1 MSRKNPRFSVLIPSF
16 NHGEYLEAAVRS
28 VFDRDGEAVEV
39 LILDDGSTDSTPELL
54 KRLEE
59 LPAVRTMRQE
69 NAGAHETLNRL
80 LLEARGE
87 YCAILNSDDLFLP
100 GHLRKLA
107 AELER
112 TPGAIIAASWIRIVD
127 EAGREIGLK
136 RAWKDLP
143 PWPRSTKGPT
153 LEDLGDPTLALL
165 QSNWV
170 STTSNMLFRREEILE
185 RNLRFLPLRYCHDWD
200 FLLQAAHF
208 GAVALVEEALIAYRV
223 HASNTI
229 AEGGEESEGR
239 ALMRWEILWTLARHA
254 STILKRHPIVEDLRP
269 RLLRSLA
276 DFGRGDLLFELLSLR
291 GASMEAP
298 ASYDALLEPGHPLR
312 RRALEILG

>member
-1 MSRKNPRFSVLIPSF
+1 MSRKDPRFSVLIPAF
-16 NHGEYLEAAVRS
+16 NHGEYLEAAVHS
-28 VFDRDGEAVEV
+28 ALNQDGEAVEV

-59 LPAVRTMRQE
+59 QPGVRASHQE

-112 TPGAIIAASWIRIVD
+112 TPGAIIAASWISIVD
-127 EAGREIGLK
+127 GAGREIGLK

-170 STTSNMLFRREEILE
+170 STTSNMLFRREDILE
-185 RNLRFLPLRYCHDWD
+185 RNLRFLPLRYCHDWN

-208 GAVALVEEALIAYRV
+208 GAITLVEEALTAYRV
-223 HASNTI
+223 HGSNTI
-229 AEGGEESEGR
+229 AEGREEREGR

-254 STILKRHPIVEDLRP
+254 GALLRRHRSDEDLRP
-269 RLLRSLA
+269 RLMRSLP
-276 DFGRGDLLFELLSLR
+276 DFGRRDLLLELLCLR
-291 GASMEAP
+291 GSTLEAP
-298 ASYDALLEPGHPLR
+298 ASYEALLEPGHPLR
-312 RRALEILG
+312 RSALEILG